1 MTSLVPQQLEGQ
13 KPFGYSVCNLDCRHN
28 HLVWF
33 RAPMR
38 HTTTIILCA
47 ALLPAALA
55 GCSPGTGDYTT
66 YRLSTS
72 DIVTVQNVVRTSVK
86 DPSSAQFGEMVA
98 TRDKTG
104 IVRVCGLVKVN
115 PKNSFGGYV
124 GNSQTYIG
132 TLTPGAFTLIKLD
145 NPQMFGEAWPA
156 VVRCKQNGMVLL

>member
-1 MTSLVPQQLEGQ
+1 M
-13 KPFGYSVCNLDCRHN
+13 
-28 HLVWF
+28 
-33 RAPMR
+33 PMR
-38 HTTTIILCA
+38 HCAAILC
-47 ALLPAALA
+47 AALA
-55 GCSPGTGDYTT
+55 GCSPGPGEYAT

-72 DIVTVQNVVRTSVK
+72 DIVTVQNVVRANLK

-115 PKNSFGGYV
+115 PKNGFGGYV
-124 GNSQTYIG
+124 ADNQTYIG
-132 TLTPGAFTLIKLD
+132 TLTPGAFTLIRLD